1 MDMTTQV
8 GGGMMQAPQKSGG
21 SNKLI
26 IWGSILVA
34 LAAIAA
40 SFFVIQGAG
49 ANADYI
55 CTRII
60 ETESDCANGSWGE
73 WTVVST
79 TNDTAACAVTKIEK
93 RVYTGTRTT
102 QHILQYENLRTAC
115 DTGYSQAG
123 SGSGSGSSGFHQG
136 TIISKSAAC
145 QIEETRTTRNPG
157 TGPGCGAGGGAGGGT
172 TSNQEVTS
180 TQSDISTLQDQAQAV
195 QSLQQLTQFRESMIA
210 ADIFARPAL
219 VRAGGTTVVKWT
231 GREVTACTV
240 TGTNGDEWEGTSG
253 ERTSGVID
261 EATTYTLT
269 CTAFNGTTVTDEAT
283 VNIIP
288 VFEET

>member
-1 MDMTTQV
+1 MDIATPA
-8 GGGMMQAPQKSGG
+8 GMNMMPSQPKSGG
-21 SNKLI
+21 GQKLI
-26 IWGSILVA
+26 VWGAILVA
-34 LAAIAA
+34 LASIAA
-40 SFFVIQGAG
+40 SFFIIQGAG

-73 WTVVST
+73 WTVVSE
-79 TNDTAACAVTKIEK
+79 TNDTAACAVAKIEK

-115 DTGYSQAG
+115 DAGYSQAQ
-123 SGSGSGSSGFHQG
+123 SGSGRGTSGFESG
-136 TIISKSAAC
+136 TIISQSAAC

-157 TGPGCGAGGGAGGGT
+157 TNCGGSGGGTGGT

-180 TQSDISTLQDQAQAV
+180 TQSDITTLQDQAIEV
-195 QSLQQLTQFRESMIA
+195 NSIEQLTQFRESMIA

>member
-73 WTVVST
+73 WTVVSE
-79 TNDTAACAVTKIEK
+79 TNDTAACAVAKIEK

-115 DTGYSQAG
+115 DAGYSQAQ
-123 SGSGSGSSGFHQG
+123 SGSGRGTSGFESG
-136 TIISKSAAC
+136 TIISQSAAC

-157 TGPGCGAGGGAGGGT
+157 TSCGGGGGGGGGT
-172 TSNQEVTS
+172 GGTSSNQEVTS
-180 TQSDISTLQDQAQAV
+180 
-195 QSLQQLTQFRESMIA
+195 
-210 ADIFARPAL
+210 
-219 VRAGGTTVVKWT
+219 
-231 GREVTACTV
+231 
-240 TGTNGDEWEGTSG
+240 
-253 ERTSGVID
+253 
-261 EATTYTLT
+261 
-269 CTAFNGTTVTDEAT
+269 
-283 VNIIP
+283 
-288 VFEET
+288 